1 MTRRDVGIA
10 LIVATVAALV
20 FVAGMG
26 LVVSRNLDSAG
37 RVRVDTS
44 SYATVA
50 GGPVTQVPVL
60 CYHYLRDKSG
70 PLRLLR
76 VFGYVVLS
84 LPLLN
89 DSELWTTS
97 VTEFARH
104 MEFLRTHGYQ
114 AITLRE
120 LHEWQLGQR
129 ELPAKPVVVTF
140 DDGDESVYNLA
151 FPILERLD
159 FRATL
164 FVITSRVGTEWNGV
178 HCMDWDTLRRLE
190 ASGVFQIESHT
201 HDMHYKVDV
210 EGTARPVFVAASEYG
225 FPMEGDK
232 QWEARVRSDLIH
244 SRQAIERS
252 IGRAPAFLAW
262 PYGAA
267 SSQLD
272 RIALEAGFLRTCT
285 LRAQPATRSSFAS
298 TSEHVQVEI
307 PRYTVTARTSLR
319 DLRTMLGIT
328 RTGT

>member
-1 MTRRDVGIA
+1 MMRRDVGA
-10 LIVATVAALV
+10 GLIVTVVAALL

-26 LVVSRNLDSAG
+26 LLVARNLDSTG
-37 RVRVDTS
+37 RVRVDAMKYS
-44 SYATVA
+44 TVA

-70 PLRLLR
+70 PVRLLR

-89 DSELWTTS
+89 DSEMWTIS
-97 VTEFARH
+97 VSEFARH
-104 MEFLRTHGYQ
+104 MEFLRTYGYH

-129 ELPAKPVVVTF
+129 DLPPKPVVITF

-178 HCMDWDTLRRLE
+178 HCLDWAKLRQLE
-190 ASGVFQIESHT
+190 SSGVFQIESHT

-210 EGTARPVFVAASEYG
+210 EGTARPVFVGASAYG
-225 FPMEGDK
+225 YQLEGGAE
-232 QWEARVRSDLIH
+232 WESFVRGDLIR
-244 SRQAIERS
+244 SRQAIERYL
-252 IGRAPAFLAW
+252 GRAPSFLAW

-267 SSQLD
+267 SPELD
-272 RIALEAGFLRTCT
+272 RIAVEAGFLRTCT
-285 LRAQPATRSSFAS
+285 LRAQPTTRSSFAAAS
-298 TSEHVQVEI
+298 DNVRVEI

-319 DLRTMLGIT
+319 DLRTILGIT
-328 RTGT
+328 RAGT